1 LGLTI
6 SKEIA
11 KLLEGNIWV
20 ESELNVGSTFFIT
33 VPLRTIE
40 DFEMKSKNISSKNIK
55 KPNILLVEDDYTNM
69 LYMNNVIKENF
80 LATIYEATNGKEAIE
95 VVKLHPELDII
106 LMDLKM
112 PVMDGYEATRII
124 KTIRNKI
131 PVIAVS
137 AYSFP
142 DDKEMAL
149 KVGCDYYVTKPVD
162 INILL
167 KIIKD
172 FGIIK
177 KDSNEE

>member
-1 LGLTI
+1 
-6 SKEIA
+6 
-11 KLLEGNIWV
+11 
-20 ESELNVGSTFFIT
+20 
-33 VPLRTIE
+33 
-40 DFEMKSKNISSKNIK
+40 
-55 KPNILLVEDDYTNM
+55 
-69 LYMNNVIKENF
+69 
-80 LATIYEATNGKEAIE
+80 
-95 VVKLHPELDII
+95 
-106 LMDLKM
+106 M
-112 PVMDGYEATRII
+112 PVMDGYEATHII
-124 KTIRNKI
+124 KTIRNKM